1 MTNMDLNQNNPLTVF
16 LCGDVMTGRGI
27 DQILPYPSSPTLHE
41 SYVINARDYVKLAED
56 VNGPIHR
63 PVSFEYIWGDALA
76 ELEPTKVDVRIINL
90 ETSITSSHD
99 WWPEK
104 DINYRMNPPNI
115 GCLTAA
121 HIDAC
126 SLANNHVLDWG
137 YTGLTETLETLDQ
150 AGIAHAGAGQNVTE
164 AAAPAILEVPDK
176 GRVLLFSFGSVTSGI
191 PPEWAAT
198 DQRAGVNLLK
208 DISKTTARNVAN
220 QMKQFQKPGDV
231 MIASIHWGGNW
242 GYEIFREQV
251 VFAHLLVEE
260 GVTIVHGHSSHHVK
274 SFEVYQ
280 DRLIL
285 YGCGNFLSD
294 YEGITGYEMYRGELT
309 LMYLAQVDPQDGRLV
324 STQLVPMQ
332 VRRLQL
338 NHASAADARLLHLLL
353 TRLGE
358 PFATQV
364 ELADD
369 KSMNLVWSTK
379 HTLASVESAGQQ

>member
-1 MTNMDLNQNNPLTVF
+1 MNFNQDNLLTVF

-27 DQILPYPSSPTLHE
+27 DQILPHPSSSMLHE
-41 SYVINARDYVKLAED
+41 PYVINARDYVKLAED

-90 ETSITSSHD
+90 ETSITSSD
-99 WWPEK
+99 DCWPEK
-104 DINYRMNPPNI
+104 GIHYRMDPRNT
-115 GCLTAA
+115 GCLIAA

-137 YTGLTETLETLDQ
+137 YTGLTETLETLDR
-150 AGIAHAGAGQNVTE
+150 AGIAHAGAGQDVRE
-164 AAAPAILEVPDK
+164 AAAPAIMEVPDK
-176 GRVLLFSFGSVTSGI
+176 GRVLLFSFGSITSGI

-198 DQRAGVNLLK
+198 DQRAGVNLLN
-208 DISKTTARNVAN
+208 DLSKTTARDVAN
-220 QMKQFQKPGDV
+220 RMKEFQKPGDV
-231 MIASIHWGGNW
+231 LIASIHWGGNW
-242 GYEIFREQV
+242 GYELFREQV

-285 YGCGNFLSD
+285 YGCGDFLSD

-309 LMYLAQVDPQDGRLV
+309 LMYLVQVDPRDGRLA
-324 STQLVPMQ
+324 SGRFVPMQ

-338 NHASAADARLLHLLL
+338 NRASAADARLLHLLL
-353 TRLGE
+353 NRLGE
-358 PFATQV
+358 PFATEV

-369 KSMNLVWSTK
+369 NTMNLVWSRT
-379 HTLASVESAGQQ
+379 HTLASVESS

>member
-1 MTNMDLNQNNPLTVF
+1 MPLTVF

-27 DQILPYPSSPTLHE
+27 DQILPHPSSPMLCE
-41 SYVINARDYVKLAED
+41 SYIIDARDYVELAEG
-56 VNGPIHR
+56 VNGPIRR
-63 PVSFEYIWGDALA
+63 PASFDYIWGDALA

-90 ETSITSSHD
+90 ETSITSSD
-99 WWPEK
+99 SCWPEK
-104 DINYRMNPPNI
+104 GIHYRMNPRNI

-137 YTGLTETLETLDQ
+137 YAGLTETLETLDR
-150 AGIAHAGAGQNVTE
+150 AGIAHAGAGQNAME
-164 AAAPAILEVPDK
+164 AAAPAILEVRDK
-176 GRVLLFSFGSVTSGI
+176 GRVLVFSFGSITSGV

-198 DQRAGVNLLK
+198 DKRAGVNLLN
-208 DISKTTARNVAN
+208 DLSKATARNVVN

-231 MIASIHWGGNW
+231 LIASIHWGGNW
-242 GYEIFREQV
+242 GYEISKEQV

-274 SFEVYQ
+274 SFEVYH

-285 YGCGNFLSD
+285 YGCGDFLSD

-309 LMYLAQVDPQDGRLV
+309 LMYLPQVDSRDGRLA
-324 STQLVPMQ
+324 SARLVPMQ

-338 NHASAADARLLHLLL
+338 NHASPAEARLLQLLL
-353 TRLGE
+353 NRLGE
-358 PFATQV
+358 PFTTQV
-364 ELADD
+364 ESADD
-369 KSMNLVWSTK
+369 NSMNLMWSTK
-379 HTLASVESAGQQ
+379 DTFASVESG